1 LHKTV
6 KLLTTYDEEVG
17 NFFSEGCKMEKN
29 MEFYFLVS
37 IVALAAAVIIY
48 LTMVVL
54 KIGKIYSVIAS
65 ILGSIAVALYN
76 LLGEE
81 D

>member
-1 LHKTV
+1 
-6 KLLTTYDEEVG
+6 
-17 NFFSEGCKMEKN
+17 MERK

-48 LTMVVL
+48 LTLVVL
-54 KIGKIYSVIAS
+54 KIGKIYSIIAS
-65 ILGSIAVALYN
+65 ILGSMVVALYN

>member
-1 LHKTV
+1 
-6 KLLTTYDEEVG
+6 
-17 NFFSEGCKMEKN
+17 MEKR
-29 MEFYFLVS
+29 MEFYLLVVV
-37 IVALAAAVIIY
+37 VALAAAVIIY
-48 LTMVVL
+48 LTMIVL

-81 D
+81 N